1 MPLSVSIAS
10 NVPGHE
16 APCCFITKGD
26 SDALVADMMTAL
38 VHTSDTAFDLLM
50 PSYKRVF
57 VELRKRK
64 NEWNKATLDKSE
76 DEKKNNPYEKLI
88 QQLCSWLRQLPVI
101 GFNSGHYDLN
111 VIKKFFIPYM
121 LKDDEIQFVIKRQ
134 NTFMC
139 FSTGKLKFGDI
150 VNYLAP
156 GFSYDKYLKAYGRE
170 LQKGHFPY
178 EYMNGVGKLDD
189 RAIPP
194 QAAFFSQLKNE
205 GKSDADYAR
214 CQVVWRDNGM
224 TTMRDYLVW
233 YNNRD
238 VLPFLEA
245 LEKQFVF
252 YQKQNIDM
260 FQGAIS
266 VPGLA
271 LLYLFN
277 NLPKDTF
284 FTIFNKANSDLH
296 HLVKDNIVGGPAI
309 IFHRYHE
316 KDVTR
321 IRGGLELCRKIVG
334 YDAIALYLWALM
346 QDMPTG
352 WYTRRRADNGFRP
365 QQAQPYGQMAVQWL
379 TLGIAPNGIQH
390 PSSG

>member
-1 MPLSVSIAS
+1 MSSGVTVTNAADTMNVNLHETHYSYIRDMQMYSHSYRCQRCDSLWKQSWELRRHELGCEGKIRRVYAGGVYHTTPSIFERLDDECICVTDDLRFYPYRATFDFESYFDGENTPTNTDRVQWITRHVPLSVSIAS

-16 APCCFITKGD
+16 APCCFITDGD

-76 DEKKNNPYEKLI
+76 DEKKNNPYERLI
-88 QQLCSWLRQLPVI
+88 QQLCNWLRQLPVI

-111 VIKKFFIPYM
+111 VIKKFFILYM

-139 FSTGKLKFGDI
+139 FSTEKLKFCDI

-156 GFSYDKYLKAYGRE
+156 AFSYDKYLKAYGCE

-178 EYMNGVGKLDD
+178 EYMDGVGKLDD

-205 GKSDADYAR
+205 GISDADYAR
-214 CQVVWRDNGM
+214 CQAVWRDNGM

-238 VLPFLEA
+238 VSPFLEA
-245 LEKQFVF
+245 LEKTVC
-252 YQKQNIDM
+252 
-260 FQGAIS
+260 
-266 VPGLA
+266 
-271 LLYLFN
+271 LLS
-277 NLPKDTF
+277 KTE
-284 FTIFNKANSDLH
+284 H
-296 HLVKDNIVGGPAI
+296 
-309 IFHRYHE
+309 
-316 KDVTR
+316 
-321 IRGGLELCRKIVG
+321 
-334 YDAIALYLWALM
+334 
-346 QDMPTG
+346 
-352 WYTRRRADNGFRP
+352 
-365 QQAQPYGQMAVQWL
+365 
-379 TLGIAPNGIQH
+379 
-390 PSSG
+390 